1 MQQLNRRRFG
11 VLAST
16 LIGALFGTSFPN
28 RAWAYDAPHVE
39 IKRFKFDPVELTVS
53 PGTSVTWTN
62 LDAAPH
68 TATDK
73 SKNWDTGELRKND
86 SQRITFEEEGSFEY
100 FCRFHPNM
108 KAKVTVRA

>member
-1 MQQLNRRRFG
+1 MRRLTRRRFG

-16 LIGALFGTSFPN
+16 LIGTLFGNSVVN
-28 RAWAYDAPHVE
+28 RARAYGAPQVE

-53 PGTSVTWTN
+53 QGTSVMWIN

-86 SQRITFEEEGSFEY
+86 SQSITFEEEGTFEY
-100 FCRFHPNM
+100 YCRFHPNM
-108 KAKVTVRA
+108 KAKVTVRG